1 MDAIF
6 DLRNVSYSY
15 VGKIDALKDVTL
27 KINRGEQVSIIG
39 SNGSGKST
47 LLAILDGLVYPTSGE
62 FYAFDNLISEEAF
75 DSISDNE
82 FRSYFRTKVGFVFQN
97 SDVQLFSPT
106 VHEEIAFGPMQ
117 MGLEPAEV
125 KSRVEE
131 VMQMLQI
138 GKLRDR
144 SPHTL
149 SGGEKKKVCIATVLV
164 NNPDVLLLDEPSAG
178 LDPRT
183 QLWLI
188 ELLQE
193 LGGAGKTVIT
203 ATHDLEIIDQ
213 ISRRAIVMGED
224 HRVKTDGK
232 AEAVLSDYELL
243 LSSNLVHEHTHLHG
257 KLVHEH
263 LHVHGRA
270 HERHEHASPEI
281 EPHEHGVN
289 EAHEHAAH
297 EHGHIASHSHCHNG
311 TRKDGKGS

>member
-1 MDAIF
+1 MATIF

-15 VGKIDALKDVTL
+15 VGNIDALKDITL
-27 KINRGEQVSIIG
+27 KIERGEQVSIIG

-47 LLAILDGLVYPTSGE
+47 LLAILDGLVYPTAGE
-62 FYAFDNLISEEAF
+62 FYAFGNLVDQDAF
-75 DSISDNE
+75 ESISDNE

-106 VHEEIAFGPMQ
+106 VYEEIAFGPLQ
-117 MGLEPAEV
+117 LGLSLDEV
-125 KSRVEE
+125 KSRVEDVLE
-131 VMQMLQI
+131 MMQI
-138 GKLRDR
+138 GKLQDR

-149 SGGEKKKVCIATVLV
+149 SGGEKKKVCIASVLV

-193 LGGAGKTVIT
+193 LGDAGKTVIT
-203 ATHDLEIIDQ
+203 ATHDLEIMDQ
-213 ISRRAIVMGED
+213 ISKRSIVIGED
-224 HRVKTDGK
+224 HRIKMDMDS
-232 AEAVLSDYELL
+232 ESVLSDYELL

-263 LHVHGRA
+263 LHVHGK
-270 HERHEHASPEI
+270 EHT
-281 EPHEHGVN
+281 H
-289 EAHEHAAH
+289 
-297 EHGHIASHSHCHNG
+297 HIQE
-311 TRKDGKGS
+311 

>member
-1 MDAIF
+1 MKMQAIF

-27 KINRGEQVSIIG
+27 KINRGEQVTIIG

-47 LLAILDGLVYPTSGE
+47 LLAILDGLVYSTSGQ
-62 FYAFDNLISEEAF
+62 FYAFDNLITEDVF
-75 DSISDNE
+75 DSIKDNE

-97 SDVQLFSPT
+97 SDIQLFSST
-106 VHEEIAFGPMQ
+106 VYEEIAFGPLQ
-117 MGLEPAEV
+117 LNLSPEAV
-125 KSRVEE
+125 KSRVED
-131 VMQMLQI
+131 VMEMMEI

-193 LGGAGKTVIT
+193 LGHAGKTVIT

-213 ISRRAIVMGED
+213 ISERAIVMGED
-224 HRVKTDGK
+224 HSVKMDRDS
-232 AEAVLSDYELL
+232 ESVLSDYELL

-263 LHVHGRA
+263 LHVHGKE
-270 HERHEHASPEI
+270 HKSHGQVYNERDHIHHHAT
-281 EPHEHGVN
+281 
-289 EAHEHAAH
+289 EA
-297 EHGHIASHSHCHNG
+297 S
-311 TRKDGKGS
+311 DGGNS

>member
-1 MDAIF
+1 MQAIF

-27 KINRGEQVSIIG
+27 KINRGEQVTIIG
-39 SNGSGKST
+39 SNGCGKST

-62 FYAFDNLISEEAF
+62 FYAFDNLISEEVF
-75 DSISDNE
+75 DAIKDNE

-97 SDVQLFSPT
+97 SDVQLFSST
-106 VHEEIAFGPMQ
+106 VYEEIAFGPLQ
-117 MGLEPAEV
+117 LNLPLEEV
-125 KSRVEE
+125 KARVED
-131 VMQMLQI
+131 VMEMMQI

-183 QLWLI
+183 QLWLV

-193 LGGAGKTVIT
+193 LGHAGKTVIT

-213 ISRRAIVMGED
+213 ISKRAIVMGED
-224 HRVKTDGK
+224 HSVKMDRDS
-232 AEAVLSDYELL
+232 ESVLSDYELL

-263 LHVHGRA
+263 LHVHGKT
-270 HERHEHASPEI
+270 HKSHGHPLV
-281 EPHEHGVN
+281 EPHRHPNAANGN
-289 EAHEHAAH
+289 EGEDPGDLPHVH
-297 EHGHIASHSHCHNG
+297 
-311 TRKDGKGS
+311 

>member
-1 MDAIF
+1 MDSIF

-27 KINRGEQVSIIG
+27 RINRAELVSIIG

-47 LLAILDGLVYPTSGE
+47 LLAILNGLIYPTSGE
-62 FYAFDNLISEEAF
+62 FYAFDNQINEDVF
-75 DSISDNE
+75 DAIKDNE
-82 FRSYFRTKVGFVFQN
+82 FRTYFRTKVGFVFQN

-106 VHEEIAFGPMQ
+106 VYEEIAFGPLQ
-117 MGLEPAEV
+117 LNVTPEEV
-125 KSRVEE
+125 KTRVED
-131 VMQMLQI
+131 VLDMMNI
-138 GKLRDR
+138 TKLRDR

-183 QLWLI
+183 QLWLV

-193 LGGAGKTVIT
+193 LGQAGKTVIT

-213 ISRRAIVMGED
+213 ISKRAIVMGED
-224 HRVKTDGK
+224 HKVKEDGDADK
-232 AEAVLSDYELL
+232 VLNDYELL
-243 LSSNLVHEHTHLHG
+243 LGANLIHEHTHFHG

-263 LHVHGRA
+263 A
-270 HERHEHASPEI
+270 HDHMK
-281 EPHEHGVN
+281 
-289 EAHEHAAH
+289 
-297 EHGHIASHSHCHNG
+297 GHIHKHE
-311 TRKDGKGS
+311 T

>member
-27 KINRGEQVSIIG
+27 KIDRGELVSIIG

-47 LLAILDGLVYPTSGE
+47 LLAILNGLIYPSSGE
-62 FYAFDNLISEEAF
+62 FYAFENQITEDVF
-75 DSISDNE
+75 DAIKDNE
-82 FRSYFRTKVGFVFQN
+82 FRTYFRTKVGFVFQN

-106 VHEEIAFGPMQ
+106 VYEEIAFGPLQ
-117 MGLEPAEV
+117 LDVTPEEV
-125 KSRVEE
+125 KTRVED
-131 VMQMLQI
+131 VLDMMNI
-138 GKLRDR
+138 TKLRDR

-183 QLWLI
+183 QLWLV

-193 LGGAGKTVIT
+193 LGQAGKTVIT

-213 ISRRAIVMGED
+213 ISKRAIVMGED
-224 HRVKTDGK
+224 HKVKEDGDADK
-232 AEAVLSDYELL
+232 VLNDYELL
-243 LSSNLVHEHTHLHG
+243 LGANLIHEHTHFHG

-263 LHVHGRA
+263 A
-270 HERHEHASPEI
+270 HDHMK
-281 EPHEHGVN
+281 
-289 EAHEHAAH
+289 
-297 EHGHIASHSHCHNG
+297 GHIHKHEA
-311 TRKDGKGS
+311 